1 MFSNFDNDNSNFLL
15 TQYFL
20 CLYYSS
26 DYVAGKELVSSNLL
40 NKEEMK
46 MNAITTY
53 RRPQPGLLGHKV
65 INEVFDNFFND
76 FPNHLKASTQGYPVA
91 DIYRDDDG
99 STVLEFALAG
109 FKKKEL
115 AIDIQPDKRSITITG
130 KANEENS
137 KRQRIA
143 RRNFTRTY
151 INYDD
156 NLDLSGAK
164 ASFTDGLLTVRV
176 PQRPEAKPV
185 SISIE

>member
-1 MFSNFDNDNSNFLL
+1 
-15 TQYFL
+15 
-20 CLYYSS
+20 
-26 DYVAGKELVSSNLL
+26 
-40 NKEEMK
+40 

-53 RRPQPGLLGHKV
+53 RPGLLGHKV

-76 FPNHLKASTQGYPVA
+76 FPTHLKASTQGYPVA

-115 AIDIQPDKRSITITG
+115 AIDIQPDKRSITISG
-130 KANEENS
+130 KASEGNS

-151 INYDD
+151 VNYDN
-156 NLDLSGAK
+156 NLDLSSAK
-164 ASFTDGLLTVRV
+164 AQFENGLLTVRV
-176 PQRPEAKPV
+176 PQRPEVKPV
-185 SISIE
+185 SIDIK

>member
-1 MFSNFDNDNSNFLL
+1 
-15 TQYFL
+15 
-20 CLYYSS
+20 
-26 DYVAGKELVSSNLL
+26 
-40 NKEEMK
+40 

-53 RRPQPGLLGHKV
+53 RPGLLGHKV

-76 FPNHLKASTQGYPVA
+76 FPTHLKASTQGYPVA

-130 KANEENS
+130 KAGEGNS

-151 INYDD
+151 VNYDN
-156 NLDLSGAK
+156 NLDLSNAK
-164 ASFTDGLLTVRV
+164 AQFENGLLTVSV
-176 PQRPEAKPV
+176 PQRPEMKPL
-185 SISIE
+185 SISIS

>member
-1 MFSNFDNDNSNFLL
+1 
-15 TQYFL
+15 
-20 CLYYSS
+20 
-26 DYVAGKELVSSNLL
+26 
-40 NKEEMK
+40 

-53 RRPQPGLLGHKV
+53 RPGLLGHKV

-76 FPNHLKASTQGYPVA
+76 FPTHLKASTQGYPVA

-151 INYDD
+151 VNYDD

-164 ASFTDGLLTVRV
+164 ASFNDGLLTVRV

-185 SISIE
+185 SISID

>member
-1 MFSNFDNDNSNFLL
+1 
-15 TQYFL
+15 
-20 CLYYSS
+20 
-26 DYVAGKELVSSNLL
+26 
-40 NKEEMK
+40 

-53 RRPQPGLLGHKV
+53 RPGLLGHQV

-76 FPNHLKASTQGYPVA
+76 RDLFSNVLKQSTKGYPVA

-130 KANEENS
+130 KANEQNS

-151 INYDD
+151 VNYDD
-156 NLDLSGAK
+156 NLDLSNAK
-164 ASFTDGLLTVRV
+164 AAFNDGLLTVRV
-176 PQRPEAKPV
+176 PQRPEIKPV
-185 SISIE
+185 SINIE

>member
-1 MFSNFDNDNSNFLL
+1 
-15 TQYFL
+15 
-20 CLYYSS
+20 
-26 DYVAGKELVSSNLL
+26 
-40 NKEEMK
+40 

-53 RRPQPGLLGHKV
+53 RPGLLGHKV

-76 FPNHLKASTQGYPVA
+76 FPTHLKASTQGYPVA
-91 DIYRDDDG
+91 DIYRDDDC

-130 KANEENS
+130 NANEEKT

-151 INYDD
+151 VNYDD
-156 NLDLSGAK
+156 NLDLASAK
-164 ASFTDGLLTVRV
+164 ASFVDGLLTVRV
-176 PQRPEAKPV
+176 PQRPQVKPV
-185 SISIE
+185 SIDIE

>member
-1 MFSNFDNDNSNFLL
+1 
-15 TQYFL
+15 
-20 CLYYSS
+20 
-26 DYVAGKELVSSNLL
+26 
-40 NKEEMK
+40 

-53 RRPQPGLLGHKV
+53 RPGLLGHKV

-76 FPNHLKASTQGYPVA
+76 FPTHLKASTQGYPVA

-130 KANEENS
+130 KAGEGNS

-151 INYDD
+151 VNYDN
-156 NLDLSGAK
+156 NLDLSNAK
-164 ASFTDGLLTVRV
+164 AQFENGLLTVRV
-176 PQRPEAKPV
+176 PQRPEMKPL
-185 SISIE
+185 SIDIK

>member
-1 MFSNFDNDNSNFLL
+1 
-15 TQYFL
+15 
-20 CLYYSS
+20 
-26 DYVAGKELVSSNLL
+26 
-40 NKEEMK
+40 

-53 RRPQPGLLGHKV
+53 RPGLLGHKV

-76 FPNHLKASTQGYPVA
+76 FPTHLKASTQGYPVA

-151 INYDD
+151 VNYDD
-156 NLDLSGAK
+156 NLDLSNAK
-164 ASFTDGLLTVRV
+164 AAFNDGLLTVRV
-176 PQRPEAKPV
+176 PQRPEMKPL
-185 SISIE
+185 SINID

>member
-1 MFSNFDNDNSNFLL
+1 
-15 TQYFL
+15 
-20 CLYYSS
+20 
-26 DYVAGKELVSSNLL
+26 
-40 NKEEMK
+40 

-53 RRPQPGLLGHKV
+53 RPGLLGHKV

-76 FPNHLKASTQGYPVA
+76 FPTHLKASTQGYPVA

-130 KANEENS
+130 NANEENS

-151 INYDD
+151 VNYDD
-156 NLDLSGAK
+156 NLDLSRAK
-164 ASFTDGLLTVRV
+164 ACFENGLLTVRV

-185 SISIE
+185 SINIE